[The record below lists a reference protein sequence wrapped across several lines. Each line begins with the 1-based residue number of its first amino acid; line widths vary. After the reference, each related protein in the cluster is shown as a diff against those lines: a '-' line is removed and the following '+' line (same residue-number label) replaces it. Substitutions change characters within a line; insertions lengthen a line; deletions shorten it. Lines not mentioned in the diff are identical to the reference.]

1 MRIASAVRATR
12 ALTGGIVAAHAAVA
26 AKRASFNPLV
36 QGSTPW
42 RPTSCCFMSFGGGS
56 VESFDVYGGTDPIT
70 RTTPAHEAVLAG
82 HGDLGAG
89 VEDPAIKVDVELHR
103 REAVRR

>member
-42 RPTSCCFMSFGGGS
+42 RPTSLLLFYEFRRWFRGIIRCLRR
-56 VESFDVYGGTDPIT
+56 DRLDHPYPPQRT
-70 RTTPAHEAVLAG
+70 RRSWPDME
-82 HGDLGAG
+82 
-89 VEDPAIKVDVELHR
+89 I
-103 REAVRR
+103 

>member
-56 VESFDVYGGTDPIT
+56 VESFDVYGGTDSIT
-70 RTTPAHEAVLAG
+70 RTLPSARGGPGRTWRSRG
-82 HGDLGAG
+82 RG
-89 VEDPAIKVDVELHR
+89 R
-103 REAVRR
+103 RSRHQG